1 MGKVRSRRSSLVY
14 RTPFSRE
21 LTPTSDLEDWD
32 AETVMDPSSRPTSWA
47 IPRTGSPFL
56 NPPTLDDILSNTAPQ
71 PWTLAAF
78 MAYLSQNHCLE
89 TLEFVMDA
97 ARYRATYLQTSQEQ
111 SYSAMEHVCGLW
123 EKIIRGYILPGAP
136 REVNIPAPVRD
147 RLLGLIYTAST
158 PPDPTELDE
167 AAGIVRE
174 LMNDSVLV
182 PFLESVV
189 PVTVEAQVEE
199 EMKARQERTRL
210 RIPKDVDS
218 SEDVNQSP
226 IATILPL
233 FGKGRATSRSNS
245 GSSDSHEIEMTD
257 DSTSPSSSPSAEP
270 MTPPTTPPSSDFSF
284 NASPKALQRALSG
297 TSWKKVGA
305 KLGLGRKSKSRSNS
319 PTVTSSHTLS
329 ASPTNNSYSEHL
341 ARRTVDGLDIW
352 EDPHPGE
359 RILVST
365 NPLTGSHICPNI
377 PGGAED
383 VMSGVAAEF
392 RGMHSMTSCPVKR
405 NIRLRQRA
413 VLRSLRI
420 PAQISEVPGSKRE
433 TMFSS
438 HTDKMSFSVTM
449 APIQFSPGIET
460 LGPLEIDTDTE
471 TTVSTE
477 TGTDSDETW
486 SNITT
491 TSRKSSC
498 LADLSNFLRLSQS
511 DDDGDTTIQQ
521 LDSCTSTRES
531 SCDADSYGW
540 ESEYDR
546 QLDYANTNPARG
558 CSGLGYHKA

>member
-14 RTPFSRE
+14 RIPFSRE
-21 LTPTSDLEDWD
+21 STPLSSDSEDWD

-97 ARYRATYLQTSQEQ
+97 ARYRATHSQMLQGQAYFGT
-111 SYSAMEHVCGLW
+111 EHICGLW

-147 RLLGLIYTAST
+147 RLLGLIYTVST

-167 AAGIVRE
+167 AVGIVRE

-199 EMKARQERTRL
+199 EMKARQERMRL
-210 RIPKDVDS
+210 RIPKDLGS
-218 SEDVNQSP
+218 SEDISQSP

-245 GSSDSHEIEMTD
+245 GSSDSPEVDMSD
-257 DSTSPSSSPSAEP
+257 DSMSPSSTLSAEP
-270 MTPPTTPPSSDFSF
+270 MTPPTTPPTSGFSF
-284 NASPKALQRALSG
+284 DASPKALQRALSG

-319 PTVTSSHTLS
+319 PTGLQVTSSHTLS
-329 ASPTNNSYSEHL
+329 ASRTHDSYLEHL
-341 ARRTVDGLDIW
+341 ARQTVDGLDVW

-359 RILVST
+359 RIFVST
-365 NPLTGSHICPNI
+365 NPLTGSRTCPDI
-377 PGGAED
+377 PGEAED
-383 VMSGVAAEF
+383 VMSGVAAKF
-392 RGMHSMTSCPVKR
+392 RGMYHTNPCPVRK
-405 NIRLRQRA
+405 NVRLRQRA

-420 PAQISEVPGSKRE
+420 PPQISEGPGSKAD
-433 TMFSS
+433 SL
-438 HTDKMSFSVTM
+438 
-449 APIQFSPGIET
+449 FSPHSDKVGFSTTVAPVQLSDSET
-460 LGPLEIDTDTE
+460 LGSFDIDTDTE

-486 SNITT
+486 SNITKA
-491 TSRKSSC
+491 SRKSCC
-498 LADLSNFLRLSQS
+498 LTDLSNLLGLSSQS
-511 DDDGDTTIQQ
+511 DDEGDTVMTQPSPRT
-521 LDSCTSTRES
+521 LTRES

-546 QLDYANTNPARG
+546 QLDCGNASPARG
-558 CSGLGYHKA
+558 CSGF